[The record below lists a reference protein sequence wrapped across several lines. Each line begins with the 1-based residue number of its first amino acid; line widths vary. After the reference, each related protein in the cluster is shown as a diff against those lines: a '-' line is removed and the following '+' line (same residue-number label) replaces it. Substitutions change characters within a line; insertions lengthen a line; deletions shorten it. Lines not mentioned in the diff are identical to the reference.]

1 MDDFFGVF
9 QKSGEGGS
17 PPRHL
22 NRERTRSMPPDDP
35 ETPVC
40 HLAPLERT
48 VVALA
53 LRDPLW
59 SVPAESP
66 AGPRHWFRRDDPRG
80 RHMQLANPRL
90 EALRRFV
97 VLRRHGQGEGV
108 NLLTAGFSPGQI
120 LETLTLA
127 RLQPGL

>member
-1 MDDFFGVF
+1 
-9 QKSGEGGS
+9 
-17 PPRHL
+17 
-22 NRERTRSMPPDDP
+22 MPPDDP
-35 ETPVC
+35 ETPAS

-59 SVPAESP
+59 SVPGDNPTGRRA
-66 AGPRHWFRRDDPRG
+66 WLRRDDQRG

-97 VLRRHGQGEGV
+97 VLRRHGQGEGTS
-108 NLLTAGFSPGQI
+108 LLTAGFSPGQI

>member
-1 MDDFFGVF
+1 
-9 QKSGEGGS
+9 
-17 PPRHL
+17 
-22 NRERTRSMPPDDP
+22 MPPDAPPDASA
-35 ETPVC
+35 

-59 SVPAESP
+59 SVP
-66 AGPRHWFRRDDPRG
+66 GRRTWLNRDDQRG
-80 RHMQLANPRL
+80 RWLHLANPRL

-97 VLRRHGQGEGV
+97 VLRRHGREGQDET
-108 NLLTAGFSPGQI
+108 LLTAGFSPGQI

-127 RLQPGL
+127 RL